1 MVKIDAN
8 QEAIALI
15 RMAVDNNNK
24 SHTLQGQTAD
34 DMKDHETDSE
44 VLSPKRHW
52 TFGSRIS
59 GTRLDSRA
67 LEKQLAPGDD
77 FISFDERLRS
87 FITHYFP
94 EEAPRYED
102 QCFKCVTIQYQS
114 IEDWT
119 ECHDIMRCNPDF
131 HQHERYDCVIINY
144 DSPGTTVA
152 RLRSLL
158 RCQLS
163 SGKVID
169 VALIHSFTTGTKWK
183 PNTIWDKSQRFGT
196 NLKFVWRQG
205 NLHSC

>member
-1 MVKIDAN
+1 VSKEQGKSFDFYKQHYVSHIIEDIRRKGTTDNTSTRPGEGFQQEAAEAYKQTNKKSAEKQVCSLLITHFIFQVSLQLVTQMVKIDAN

-102 QCFKCVTIQYQS
+102 LVYVCS
-114 IEDWT
+114 IS
-119 ECHDIMRCNPDF
+119 
-131 HQHERYDCVIINY
+131 Q
-144 DSPGTTVA
+144 
-152 RLRSLL
+152 LL
-158 RCQLS
+158 VFFPWL
-163 SGKVID
+163 
-169 VALIHSFTTGTKWK
+169 
-183 PNTIWDKSQRFGT
+183 N
-196 NLKFVWRQG
+196 
-205 NLHSC
+205 